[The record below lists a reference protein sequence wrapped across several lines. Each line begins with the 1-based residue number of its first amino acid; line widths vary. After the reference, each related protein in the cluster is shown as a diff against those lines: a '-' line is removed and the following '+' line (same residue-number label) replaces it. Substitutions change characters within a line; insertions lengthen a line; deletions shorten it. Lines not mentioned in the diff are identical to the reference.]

1 MRISRTLGL
10 ALAVALLSACAE
22 DADDTDAL
30 TTDGQVADT
39 LSPAGPGEMMGGETM
54 DGMQTTVVLNELEG
68 SGVAGEA
75 MISQGASAGQTTV
88 EVTLNVADNGSGEH
102 QGHIH
107 QGTCTEIGSVAFPL
121 EPVTTTGGTG
131 TATSTVDA
139 DLMSIMDGG
148 HIVIYHQAD
157 QQPGSPA
164 VCGEIPGHM
173 M

>member
-1 MRISRTLGL
+1 MKFSRTMGL

-22 DADDTDAL
+22 EADDTDAL
-30 TTDGQVADT
+30 EMDAQSADT
-39 LSPAGPGEMMGGETM
+39 LAPAGAGDMMGDEAM
-54 DGMQTTVVLNELEG
+54 AGMQTTVMLNELEG

-75 MISQGASAGQTTV
+75 MISQGTSAGQTSV
-88 EVTLNVADNGSGEH
+88 RVTLNVTGNGSGVH

-107 QGTCTEIGSVAFPL
+107 QGTCADIGGVAFPL
-121 EPVTTTGGTG
+121 EPVTTSGGTG
-131 TATSTVDA
+131 TATATVDA

-148 HIVIYHQAD
+148 HVVVYHQAD